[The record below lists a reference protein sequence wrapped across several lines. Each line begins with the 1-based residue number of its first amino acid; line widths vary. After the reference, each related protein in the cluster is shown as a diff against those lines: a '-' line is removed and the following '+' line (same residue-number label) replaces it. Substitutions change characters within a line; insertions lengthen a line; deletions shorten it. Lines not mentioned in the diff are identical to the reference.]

1 MSDMNE
7 YKEKIEKLKS
17 RLASIQSES
26 GKVSDIQTIVDQIDD
41 LETKFSAAV
50 GKAEDEK
57 DNVVLNKEETGDLY
71 RDLRD
76 LKLAIKSKMDEY
88 KRMTKKLEQLHD
100 TILEIADRE
109 GVRLTEIG
117 KTTEDQKEKRNELE
131 TAYEE
136 YGRLEEEIRKSK
148 EDISKLSKRL
158 TKLSSISKADE
169 LEMGLTDYKEIA
181 DVLRKRNIVDFI
193 LENDELVGEI
203 SKKASKD
210 RSYAEKKQIK
220 EAKKRITKKIY
231 EEMQT
236 GRSIRESIEILYNL
250 DIQMFQV
257 KKSRQ
262 IKMNR
267 KQIENII
274 RNSSNANVR
283 IVGSYERKDPLKAPD
298 DMTLA
303 SETVVIN
310 RAKEA
315 VAVYKKQYHALK
327 SDKETETQ
335 ATEYIGDFLKE
346 VKQVL
351 PNIDE
356 REASR
361 SANRV
366 ALAEHDYQEAV
377 LRSSEEVSEENSKAQ
392 AEAMKKLKEAEA
404 KFEEFIKEQYE
415 KQKTVTK
422 DDEHEENHDDEHEIE
437 NEDEKIYS
445 EMTEKELRDEI
456 KSLGDYITMGGTSGS
471 ISDEELENFGKK
483 YDIAKKVA
491 KKRGISLDDDYEEE
505 YNDEFN
511 FSSLTNEEL
520 KGKMK
525 ELNFRRAIYR
535 GAKRDTSEIDR
546 QISLIEDVAKSRGIS
561 LDDDFEEE
569 HNDEIDY
576 STLTDEQLE
585 NLRRE
590 IISNLSTPD
599 NSIPFD
605 MDKQMDAI
613 KKLSKIRSV
622 LEARHPR
629 TMHSTPPTTASTTV
643 SSGPTTPPTTA
654 STTVSS
660 GPTTPP
666 TTASTTVSSGPTT
679 PPTTAST
686 TPVYSVQAIIA
697 ELTHDLDIGKKD
709 VKRYNSSN
717 IRVRDTFKNELHAGN
732 YLYNIVHVV
741 PTAFKATAG
750 FFRKLG
756 GKLMLTEDGKKNVE
770 TIKQRLDSLSDDK
783 KQFLFDNY
791 RGNAIVQDMNIQ
803 INDLI
808 SAKLKEFGLE
818 KLQKINDA
826 ILKHFQD
833 LSQLNEDR
841 KNNAITDARYYGLA
855 SAHVKSIIK
864 LRKMGNSLLSGGIH
878 GQQEDFKATAS
889 KMNFKGLR
897 FAKIGDFDSELQDR
911 LGSVEQQ
918 MNEALA
924 VNEQNIFDAASQK
937 EIVDRFLEL
946 EALYSKN
953 TEVKNSIFG
962 KRSVGAKSY
971 TPLLKELNYNPDP
984 FIRDLLTTIG
994 TATSIVTAVKAVNG
1008 QKMISEHN
1016 NQVEDINKMNRDT
1029 IDSVHETGRM
1039 IADKREVFGKGMQA
1053 QAQGDALGTA
1063 GLGERYS
1070 LDSSNW
1076 HLSSD
1081 TYRELDSHFHQ
1092 YGAENYANISSQ
1104 INDITN
1110 RCGQGAITNAE
1121 ALQEFAS
1128 ISSSA
1133 HSTFIDM
1140 ANQYKEVLANYAAS
1154 HPQFDLSAYQGS
1166 IDALVSRSDA
1176 IANMNNAMVDTTNL
1190 GGSLVDIT
1198 LQEIEPLASMPGLY
1212 SSLVTAASC
1221 AILSG
1226 RVSNGAKKAKEK
1238 TEEGISEI
1246 DDMLDEFDEKQN
1258 LQENTH
1264 GHYI

>member
-26 GKVSDIQTIVDQIDD
+26 GKVSDIQTIVNQIDD
-41 LETKFSAAV
+41 LETKFRAAV

-57 DNVVLNKEETGDLY
+57 DNVVLNKEQTGDLY

-117 KTTEDQKEKRNELE
+117 KTTEEQKEKRNELE
-131 TAYEE
+131 AAYEE

-181 DVLRKRNIVDFI
+181 DVLRNIVDFI
-193 LENDELVGEI
+193 LGNDELVGEI

-210 RSYAEKKQIK
+210 RTYAEKKQIK
-220 EAKKRITKKIY
+220 EAKERITREIH
-231 EEMQT
+231 EEMES

-283 IVGSYERKDPLKAPD
+283 IVGSYERKNPLKAPD

-327 SDKETETQ
+327 SDKETEIQ

-415 KQKTVTK
+415 KQKAVTK

-505 YNDEFN
+505 HNDEFG
-511 FSSLTNEEL
+511 FSSLTNEAL
-520 KGKMK
+520 KDKMK
-525 ELNFRRAIYR
+525 ELNFKRAIGR
-535 GAKRDTSEIDR
+535 GNGDDVSDIER
-546 QISLIEDVAKSRGIS
+546 QIKAVEDEAERRGIS
-561 LDDDFEEE
+561 LDDDYEEE
-569 HNDEIDY
+569 HKDEIDY

-605 MDKQMDAI
+605 MDKQNEAI
-613 KKLSKIRSV
+613 KKLRAIRDV

-629 TMHSTPPTTASTTV
+629 TMHSTPPTVVVTQPT
-643 SSGPTTPPTTA
+643 SGPTTPPTTA

-741 PTAFKATAG
+741 PTAFKATAS

-791 RGNAIVQDMNIQ
+791 RGNAIIQDMNVQ

-808 SAKLKEFGLE
+808 SAKLKQFGLE
-818 KLQKINDA
+818 KLQKTNDA
-826 ILKHFQD
+826 ILRNFQE
-833 LSQLNEDR
+833 LSKLNEER
-841 KNNAITDARYYGLA
+841 KNNTITDTQYYAFA
-855 SAHVKSIIK
+855 SVYVKRIIK

-924 VNEQNIFDAASQK
+924 VNEQNIYDTASQK

-1008 QKMISEHN
+1008 QKIISEHN

-1176 IANMNNAMVDTTNL
+1176 IVNMNNAMVDTANL

-1226 RVSNGAKKAKEK
+1226 RVSNGAKKSKEQI
-1238 TEEGISEI
+1238 EEGNREI
-1246 DDMLDEFDEKQN
+1246 NDMLDEFDEKQN
-1258 LQENTH
+1258 LQENSH

>member
-26 GKVSDIQTIVDQIDD
+26 VDVSNIQTIVTQIDE
-41 LETKFSAAV
+41 LENKFNAAV

-57 DNVVLNKEETGDLY
+57 DNVVLNKEETGDLS
-71 RDLRD
+71 DELEQLRD
-76 LKLAIKSKMDEY
+76 AVKAKMSDYKRLSKKLERLQAEQIKIAKEEGFYASKVGELSSREQVDKRHELESIFVSDEY
-88 KRMTKKLEQLHD
+88 K
-100 TILEIADRE
+100 
-109 GVRLTEIG
+109 
-117 KTTEDQKEKRNELE
+117 ELE
-131 TAYEE
+131 EQ
-136 YGRLEEEIRKSK
+136 IKSTK
-148 EDISKLSKRL
+148 TQISELSKRL
-158 TKLSSISKADE
+158 TKLSSISKAE
-169 LEMGLTDYKEIA
+169 GLKMGLTDYKGIA
-181 DVLRKRNIVDFI
+181 DVLRKRNIVNFI
-193 LENDELVGEI
+193 LGNDEKVGEI
-203 SKKASKD
+203 SKKAAKD
-210 RSYAEKKQIK
+210 RTYAEKKEIK
-220 EAKKRITKKIY
+220 DAKDRITQKIY
-231 EEMQT
+231 EEMQS
-236 GRSIRESIEILYNL
+236 GFSIRESIEILYNL
-250 DIQMFQV
+250 DIQMFQT

-267 KQIENII
+267 DQIDNII

-283 IVGSYERKDPLKAPD
+283 FVGSYESKEPLKAPI
-298 DMTLA
+298 DMTLV
-303 SETVVIN
+303 SESDVSRKAMDSAI
-310 RAKEA
+310 
-315 VAVYKKQYHALK
+315 VYSKKYHALK

-335 ATEYIGDFLKE
+335 ATEYIGDFLKDI
-346 VKQVL
+346 KQVL

-361 SANRV
+361 FANRI
-366 ALAEHDYQEAV
+366 ALADHNLQEAV
-377 LRSSEEVSEENSKAQ
+377 ARVSENASQEN
-392 AEAMKKLKEAEA
+392 AEAQREANERLKDAKA

-415 KQKTVTK
+415 KQKTFTK
-422 DDEHEENHDDEHEIE
+422 IDEQEESHDDQNDDE
-437 NEDEKIYS
+437 KVYS

-456 KSLGDYITMGGTSGS
+456 KSLEDYITMGGTSGK
-471 ISDEELENFGKK
+471 ITGEELENFGKK

-505 YNDEFN
+505 HNDEFN

-525 ELNFRRAIYR
+525 ELMFHRALM
-535 GAKRDTSEIDR
+535 GKGKDTSEIDR
-546 QISLIEDVAKSRGIS
+546 QIKSIEDIAKSRGIS

-569 HNDEIDY
+569 HKDEIDY

-599 NSIPFD
+599 NSITLD
-605 MDKQMDAI
+605 MDKQREAWKRLNEI
-613 KKLSKIRSV
+613 ETI

-629 TMHSTPPTTASTTV
+629 TMHSTPPTVVRTPLTS
-643 SSGPTTPPTTA
+643 PTTPPTTA

-697 ELTHDLDIGKKD
+697 SLTTGLNIGKKD

-741 PTAFKATAG
+741 PTAFKATAS

-770 TIKQRLDSLSDDK
+770 TIKQKLDLLTDDQL
-783 KQFLFDNY
+783 QFLFDNY
-791 RGNAIVQDMNIQ
+791 RGNAIVQDMNVQ

-818 KLQKINDA
+818 KLQEINNA

-833 LSQLNEDR
+833 LSQLNKGR
-841 KNNAITDARYYGLA
+841 KNNAITDTQYYAFA
-855 SAHVKSIIK
+855 SACVKNIIK
-864 LRKMGNSLLSGGIH
+864 LRKEGNSLLSGGIH
-878 GQQEDFKATAS
+878 GQQEDFRATAS

-924 VNEQNIFDAASQK
+924 VNDQNIFDFASQK

-1008 QKMISEHN
+1008 QKIISEHN

-1029 IDSVHETGRM
+1029 IDSVHETGSM
-1039 IADKREVFGKGMQA
+1039 IAGKREVFGKGMQA

-1166 IDALVSRSDA
+1166 IDALVSRADA

-1258 LQENTH
+1258 LHENSH